1 MVPLDN
7 NVGEGME
14 MENPNKIT
22 SLRVS
27 VATLERLRKHGNF
40 GDTYE
45 RIINK
50 LLDMAEKQYQ
60 GEKDEQI
67 TQGSKL

>member
-1 MVPLDN
+1 MPD
-7 NVGEGME
+7 
-14 MENPNKIT
+14 ENLRKIT
-22 SLRVS
+22 SMRVS

-50 LLDMAEKQYQ
+50 LLDIVEEKTKNNIS
-60 GEKDEQI
+60 E
-67 TQGSKL
+67 

>member
-1 MVPLDN
+1 MPD
-7 NVGEGME
+7 EDQH
-14 MENPNKIT
+14 KIT
-22 SLRVS
+22 TVRVS
-27 VATLERLRKHGNF
+27 KATLDRLRKHGGF